1 MSADSSQ
8 PDAGSAAKGGVLPK
22 VSRLAAVLLPPS
34 VVAGIWREM
43 VGDHFLLAC
52 GAFVAYCLLLVVVRF
67 AGEFVRDLVM
77 RRRESWLESADGLLA
92 RRFSRFGRTYAEHVA
107 ASLRFMDQKGL
118 ATIGH
123 YAPELDDVYVDVSL
137 DPRPPGDIPSDLL
150 ADPAPLGHPVAG
162 SHDRRSMED
171 FLDRPEPRVLAIVGA
186 PGTGKTTLLRHTA
199 RRACLS
205 PQGRRRGVPV
215 LLYLRNLVADLVE
228 DPRLPLATVIR
239 AGLGR
244 HAAEEPPGWFEDRLA
259 AGACVVLL
267 DGLDEVAD
275 PEARQTVV
283 DWVERQIKEYPGN
296 DYVITS
302 RPGGYRSAP
311 VEGATVL
318 QTRRFTDEQVSTFV
332 HSWYRAV
339 ERHAH
344 REDSADVELFAE
356 EKAADLLARLR
367 AAPSLYSLTVNPLLL
382 TMIANVHRYR
392 GALPGSRSDL
402 YREICQVMLWRRQE
416 SKRLLVEPRGTQKE
430 TVLRELAF
438 EMMRRRVTAV
448 SRPHCTDILR
458 TVLPRVSAHLTPEA
472 FLEDVGTNGLLVERE
487 NGEFAFAH
495 FTFQEH
501 LAAEYIRDKGEGRL
515 LADSVDDDWWRE
527 CTLLYAANA
536 DVGPVVRACLDS
548 GTMAALALAFDCAD
562 EGNELDPEL
571 RERLNDM
578 LRRTS
583 LAALDGEERRLM
595 NGVLLTRR
603 LRNTVRTARG
613 GQLCAS
619 PIARDMYELFLRRS
633 DEEGIPRVPDAPSE
647 PRAPDAPVT
656 GVRAED
662 AAAFVSWVNGQVGG
676 ESRYRLPTREEI
688 EDPGVQT
695 LLCPPSS
702 PQPAHCYWL
711 APQEEDAQSASL
723 WIRSGADDPRSAPMN
738 ELHAWILAD
747 LGAVRS
753 PERAL
758 LLLRARAAAAVI
770 EALLRRA
777 RSLDLDLALAH
788 VPHLAAVL
796 GGIVAEGV
804 PVPAE
809 LGLGHAAFLEQESA
823 RVRALPGELTET
835 CSAEDLRVLPR
846 LLAEDLVRELREV
859 MRESDGSTG
868 PDVTAVREVVSA
880 LEHDLRSERLRRRR
894 IHEQLYQKVVAFDAG
909 SLAPARSGAPPEGE
923 DVLSLVRARRR
934 VYALAAGSILP
945 TAIARLSAC
954 RPVGRAADQPRFSSA
969 LAALLMEAAPFPD
982 AHSLTVRID
991 PEPVARAILS
1001 ALPLVTDEAD
1011 QTPHAVWVEGM
1022 AHTVARLAVPLLRR
1036 QCPPRVEELRRA
1048 RLATV
1053 CLGAEARILEDL
1065 ESSSRLYAAAAALI
1079 WLEDRHAGSAP
1090 AREAI
1095 VLAVD

>member
-1 MSADSSQ
+1 MSADSPQ
-8 PDAGSAAKGGVLPK
+8 PDAGASASAPKGGVLPK
-22 VSRLAAVLLPPS
+22 LSWLAAILLPPS
-34 VVAGIWREM
+34 VVAGVWRD
-43 VGDHFLLAC
+43 VVRDHFLLAC
-52 GAFVAYCLLLVVVRF
+52 GVFAAYWLLLVAGRF

-77 RRRESWLESADGLLA
+77 RRRDGWLDSADGLLA
-92 RRFSRFGRTYAEHVA
+92 RRFSRFGRTYAEYVA

-137 DPRPPGDIPSDLL
+137 DLRPPGSIPADLL
-150 ADPAPLGHPVAG
+150 ADPASLGHTAAG
-162 SHDRRSMED
+162 SHDRRSIED
-171 FLDRPEPRVLAIVGA
+171 FLDRPEPSVLAIVGA

-199 RRACLS
+199 RRACIA
-205 PQGRRRGVPV
+205 PEGRRRGVPV
-215 LLYLRNLVADLVE
+215 LLYLRNLVQDLVD
-228 DPRLPLATVIR
+228 DPRVPLATVVR

-259 AGACVVLL
+259 NGACVVLL

-275 PEARQTVV
+275 LEARQTVV

-318 QTRRFTDEQVSTFV
+318 QTRRFTDGQVSTFV

-344 REDSADVELFAE
+344 REDSTDVELLAE

-448 SRPHCTDILR
+448 SRPDCTDILSM
-458 TVLPRVSAHLTPEA
+458 VLPRVSAHLTPEA

-487 NGEFAFAH
+487 NGLFAFAH
-495 FTFQEH
+495 FTFQEY

-515 LADSVDDDWWRE
+515 LAESVDDDWWRE

-548 GTMAALALAFDCAD
+548 GTMVALALAFDCAD
-562 EGNELDPEL
+562 EGNELDPGL

-583 LAALDGEERRLM
+583 LAALDAEERRLM

-613 GQLCAS
+613 GRLCAS
-619 PIARDMYELFLRRS
+619 PVTWDTYDLFLRS
-633 DEEGIPRVPDAPSE
+633 SEEEGTPRVPDAPPE
-647 PRAPDAPVT
+647 PGAPDVPVT

-662 AAAFVSWVNGQVGG
+662 AAAFASWVNGQVGG
-676 ESRYRLPTREEI
+676 ETRYRLPTREEI
-688 EDPGVQT
+688 EAPGVQS
-695 LLCPPSS
+695 LLCPPS
-702 PQPAHCYWL
+702 
-711 APQEEDAQSASL
+711 APWSAQCFWIAQDGDDQGAAPL
-723 WIRSGADDPRSAPMN
+723 WIRSGADDPRCVSR
-738 ELHAWILAD
+738 ETLRTRIYTDLLAIQ
-747 LGAVRS
+747 S
-753 PERAL
+753 PHRPL
-758 LLLRARAAAAVI
+758 LILRARAAAAVA
-770 EALLRRA
+770 EALLRQA

-788 VPHLAAVL
+788 VPALSAALQGV
-796 GGIVAEGV
+796 VEDGV
-804 PVPAE
+804 PTSDE
-809 LGLGHAAFLEQESA
+809 LGLGDAAFLAQESA
-823 RVRALPGELTET
+823 RVRALPGELTEA
-835 CSAEDLRVLPR
+835 CSPEHLRVLPR

-859 MRESDGSTG
+859 TRDG

-894 IHEQLYQKVVAFDAG
+894 IHEQLYQKVVDFDGPYPDPAG
-909 SLAPARSGAPPEGE
+909 RRVASEDEEVRSLA
-923 DVLSLVRARRR
+923 RARRS
-934 VYALAAGSILP
+934 VYELAAGTVLP
-945 TAIARLSAC
+945 TAAARLSAFLWERRAVE
-954 RPVGRAADQPRFSSA
+954 RPPIGTVLGD
-969 LAALLMEAAPFPD
+969 LLMAAAPPGEAPD
-982 AHSLTVRID
+982 DTMRFD
-991 PEPVARAILS
+991 PELIAQAVLDALPVVMARA
-1001 ALPLVTDEAD
+1001 EER
-1011 QTPHAVWVEGM
+1011 TPHAVWIESL
-1022 AHTVARLAVPLLRR
+1022 AHTVERLAVPLLRR
-1036 QCPPRVEELRRA
+1036 QCPPRAEELRRA
-1048 RLATV
+1048 RLAAV
-1053 CLGAEARILEDL
+1053 CLGAEAWACDVIEPTTH
-1065 ESSSRLYAAAAALI
+1065 LYVAAAALT
-1079 WLEDRHAGSAP
+1079 WLEDRHAGTAA
-1090 AREAI
+1090 AREAL